1 MAVAYFHLMRANHA
15 IRTDGSTATLTGS
28 LVLAA
33 LLLAG
38 CNGATDPDG
47 AADPIEELPRA
58 LTADEQAVIEASNR
72 FGFAMVAEL
81 YGADPGANLFTSPL
95 SAHAAL
101 SMALTGARD
110 STLDA
115 MRETLGFGD
124 GDAPS
129 IDAIRESYAGLSDL
143 LLDLDPRVELA
154 IGNAAW
160 LDETFPF
167 RAAWVDGV
175 AEAFDARTQ
184 AVDFADPALP
194 GEINDWVD
202 EATAGRITEMVESLD
217 PNEVL
222 MLLNAI
228 YFKGQWT
235 DQFDPDDTRDAPFIL
250 PDGSTKTVQM
260 MVRGEGELDVYRGP
274 DALVADLPYGGGVF
288 RFTVVL
294 PPEDGS
300 LADLVAGLD
309 DARWNTWM
317 AGLAEDDVPVHMPRF
332 TLEWEKELKDALES
346 LGMGIA
352 FVAGRAD
359 FGGMLAEGFDPQATG
374 TDLHITRVKQ
384 KSFLTVNE
392 EGTEAAAATSV
403 GVGVTSA
410 PMPVVV
416 DRPFLLAIRERLS
429 GTIFFLGAIVDPPAG
444 D

>member
-1 MAVAYFHLMRANHA
+1 MWQKQPFSNPRQAGRA
-15 IRTDGSTATLTGS
+15 TGS
-28 LVLAA
+28 LVAA
-33 LLLAG
+33 TLLLAA

-47 AADPIEELPRA
+47 PAERIDQLPRA

-72 FGFAMVAEL
+72 FGFAMVSDL
-81 YGADPGANLFTSPL
+81 YGTEPGANLFTSPL

-101 SMALTGARD
+101 SMALIGARD

-115 MRETLGFGD
+115 MRATLGFD
-124 GDAPS
+124 DDDDAPTVE
-129 IDAIRESYAGLSDL
+129 AIRESYAGLSDL

-154 IGNAAW
+154 IGNAVWMDAG
-160 LDETFPF
+160 FPF
-167 RAAWVDGV
+167 RDTWVDGV
-175 AEAFDARTQ
+175 AEAFDARTE
-184 AVDFADPALP
+184 AVDFTDPALP
-194 GEINDWVD
+194 GEINDWVS
-202 EATAGRITEMVESLD
+202 EATAGRIPEMVESLD

-235 DQFDPDDTRDAPFIL
+235 DQFDPDDTRDAPFTL
-250 PDGSTKTVQM
+250 PDGSTKTVRM
-260 MVRGEGELDVYRGP
+260 MVRSEGELEVYRGP
-274 DALVADLPYGGGVF
+274 DALVADLPYGGGAF

-294 PPEDGS
+294 PPEGGS
-300 LADLVAGLD
+300 LADLVSDLGAD
-309 DARWNTWM
+309 RWNTWM
-317 AGLAEDDVPVHMPRF
+317 AGLAEDDVPVHLPKF
-332 TLEWEKELKDALES
+332 TLEWEKELKAALER

-352 FVAGRAD
+352 FVPGRAN
-359 FGGMLAEGFDPQATG
+359 FGDMLADDFDPQVPG

-429 GTIFFLGAIVDPPAG
+429 GTIFFLGAIVDPPVP
-444 D
+444 

>member
-1 MAVAYFHLMRANHA
+1 MPNPPTVREGTVTTAA
-15 IRTDGSTATLTGS
+15 RTI
-28 LVLAA
+28 VLSGA
-33 LLLAG
+33 LLLVG

-47 AADPIEELPRA
+47 RPEPIEQLPRA
-58 LTADEQAVIEASNR
+58 LTADEEVVIGASNR
-72 FGFAMVAEL
+72 FGFAMLAEL
-81 YGADPGANLFTSPL
+81 YGAAPDANLFTSPL

-115 MRETLGFGD
+115 MSEALGFGA
-124 GDAPS
+124 GDAGLS
-129 IDAIRESYAGLSDL
+129 IDAISQSYAGLSDL

-154 IGNAAW
+154 IGNAVW
-160 LDETFPF
+160 LDEGFPF
-167 RAAWVDGV
+167 RAAWVTDVG
-175 AEAFDARTQ
+175 EAFGAHVE
-184 AVDFADPALP
+184 AVDFTDPAVP
-194 GEINDWVD
+194 GAINDWVD
-202 EATAGRITEMVESLD
+202 GATEGRIPEMVESLD

-228 YFKGQWT
+228 YFKGRWT
-235 DQFDPDDTRDAPFIL
+235 DQFDSDDTRDAPFML
-250 PDGSTKTVQM
+250 PDGSAKTVRM
-260 MVRGEGELDVYRGP
+260 MVRGEGELGVYRGP
-274 DALVADLPYGGGVF
+274 DALVADLPYGGGAF

-294 PPEDGS
+294 PPEGAS
-300 LADLVAGLD
+300 LADLIAGLD
-309 DARWNTWM
+309 EARWGTWM
-317 AGLAEDDVPVHMPRF
+317 AGLAEDDVPIHLPRF
-332 TLEWEKELKDALES
+332 TLEWEKELKETLES

-352 FVAGRAD
+352 FVAGRAN
-359 FGGMLAEGFDPQATG
+359 FGGMLAEGFDAQVPG

-384 KSFLTVNE
+384 KSFVAVNE

-410 PMPVVV
+410 PIPIVV

>member
-1 MAVAYFHLMRANHA
+1 MPRTTDLKAV
-15 IRTDGSTATLTGS
+15 TAP
-28 LVLAA
+28 LVLAGA

-38 CNGATDPDG
+38 CDGATEPD
-47 AADPIEELPRA
+47 APVEPIEQLPRS

-72 FGFAMVAEL
+72 FGFAMVKEL
-81 YGADPGANLFTSPL
+81 YGAEPAANLFTSPL

-115 MRETLGFGD
+115 MRETLGFGE
-124 GDAPS
+124 GDTGPS
-129 IDAIRESYAGLSDL
+129 VEAISESYAGLSDL

-160 LDETFPF
+160 LAEAFPF
-167 RAAWVDGV
+167 RDAWVDGV
-175 AEAFDARTQ
+175 AEAFGARTES
-184 AVDFADPALP
+184 VDFTDPGLP
-194 GEINDWVD
+194 GEINAWVD
-202 EATAGRITEMVESLD
+202 EATAGRIPEMVESLD

-235 DQFDPDDTRDAPFIL
+235 DQFDPDDTRDAPFTL
-250 PDGSTKTVQM
+250 PDGSTKTVRM
-260 MVRGEGELDVYRGP
+260 MVRGEGKLAVYRGLE
-274 DALVADLPYGGGVF
+274 ALVADLPYGGGAF

-309 DARWNTWM
+309 AARWNTWM
-317 AGLAEDDVPVHMPRF
+317 TGLAEDDVPVHLPRF
-332 TLEWEKELKDALES
+332 TLEWEKELKDALGS

-352 FVAGRAD
+352 FAPGGAN
-359 FGGMLAEGFDPQATG
+359 FGGMLADDFDPQVPG

-410 PMPVVV
+410 PVPVVV

-429 GTIFFLGAIVDPPAG
+429 GTIFFLGAIVDPPPG

>member
-1 MAVAYFHLMRANHA
+1 MSRPGRRAEAVTAALVPAVA
-15 IRTDGSTATLTGS
+15 

-33 LLLAG
+33 

-47 AADPIEELPRA
+47 ATGPIEQLPRV
-58 LTADEQAVIEASNR
+58 LTPDEQVVIEASNR
-72 FGFAMVAEL
+72 FGFAMLAEL
-81 YGADPGANLFTSPL
+81 YAAEPAANLFISPL

-101 SMALTGARD
+101 TMALTGARD

-115 MRETLGFGD
+115 MRATLGFEEGEA
-124 GDAPS
+124 APPVE
-129 IDAIRESYAGLSDL
+129 AIRESYAGLSDL

-167 RAAWVDGV
+167 RDAWVDGV
-175 AEAFDARTQ
+175 AEAFDARTES
-184 AVDFADPALP
+184 VDFTDPALP
-194 GEINDWVD
+194 AAINAWVD
-202 EATAGRITEMVESLD
+202 EATSGRIPEMVESLEPD
-217 PNEVL
+217 EVL

-235 DQFDPDDTRDAPFIL
+235 DQFDPDDTRDAPFTL
-250 PDGSTKTVQM
+250 LDGSTKTVRM
-260 MVRGEGELDVYRGP
+260 MVRGEGELGVYRGP
-274 DALVADLPYGGGVF
+274 DALVADLPYGGGAF

-294 PPEDGS
+294 PPEGES
-300 LADLVAGLD
+300 PADLVAGLD
-309 DARWNTWM
+309 AARWNSWM
-317 AGLAEDDVPVHMPRF
+317 AGLTEDDVPVHLPRF

-346 LGMGIA
+346 LGMGIV
-352 FVAGRAD
+352 FVAGRAN
-359 FGGMLAEGFDPQATG
+359 FGGMLADDFDAQAPG
-374 TDLHITRVKQ
+374 TDLHVTRVKQ

-410 PMPVVV
+410 PVPVVV

-429 GTIFFLGAIVDPPAG
+429 GTIFFLGAIVDPPPG

>member
-1 MAVAYFHLMRANHA
+1 MPQAKPFSNLRQRN
-15 IRTDGSTATLTGS
+15 TLTGS
-28 LVLAA
+28 LVLTA
-33 LLLAG
+33 LVLAG
-38 CNGATDPDG
+38 CNGATDPGG
-47 AADPIEELPRA
+47 AAGPIEQLPRA

-72 FGFAMVAEL
+72 FGFSMLAEL

-95 SAHAAL
+95 SAHGAL

-115 MRETLGFGD
+115 MRQTLGFGE
-124 GDAPS
+124 GEAAPS
-129 IDAIRESYAGLSDL
+129 VEAISDSYAGLSDL
-143 LLDLDPRVELA
+143 LFDLDPRVELA
-154 IGNAAW
+154 IANAAW

-167 RAAWVDGV
+167 RDAWVDV
-175 AEAFDARTQ
+175 MVQAFDARTE

-194 GEINDWVD
+194 GEINDWVN
-202 EATAGRITEMVESLD
+202 EATAGRIPEMVESLD

-235 DQFDPDDTRDAPFIL
+235 HQFDPDDTRDAPFTL
-250 PDGSTKTVQM
+250 ADGSTKTVRM
-260 MVRGEGELDVYRGP
+260 MVRGEGELDVYRGA
-274 DALVADLPYGGGVF
+274 DALVADLPYGGGAF

-294 PPEDGS
+294 PPEGGS
-300 LADLVAGLD
+300 LADLVADLD
-309 DARWNTWM
+309 ADRWNTWM
-317 AGLAEDDVPVHMPRF
+317 AGLAEDDVPVHLPRF

-346 LGMGIA
+346 LGMEIA
-352 FVAGRAD
+352 FVAGRAN
-359 FGGMLAEGFDPQATG
+359 FGGMLADDFDAQVPG

-403 GVGVTSA
+403 GIGVTSA

>member
-1 MAVAYFHLMRANHA
+1 MPPAQPFSNVRQPS
-15 IRTDGSTATLTGS
+15 RLTGS
-28 LVLAA
+28 LLVAAFLLAA
-33 LLLAG
+33 
-38 CNGATDPDG
+38 CNGATEPDG
-47 AADPIEELPRA
+47 PGGPIEQLPRA
-58 LTADEQAVIEASNR
+58 LTADEQVVIEASNR
-72 FGFAMVAEL
+72 FGFAMLAEL
-81 YGADPGANLFTSPL
+81 YGAEPAANLFTSPL

-115 MRETLGFGD
+115 MREALGFGD

-129 IDAIRESYAGLSDL
+129 IEAISQSYAGLSDL

-154 IGNAAW
+154 IGNAVW

-167 RAAWVDGV
+167 RDAWVDAV
-175 AEAFDARTQ
+175 AEAFGARTE
-184 AVDFADPALP
+184 AVDFTEPALP
-194 GEINDWVD
+194 GETNDWVE

-235 DQFDPDDTRDAPFIL
+235 DQFDPDDTRDAPFTL
-250 PDGSTKTVQM
+250 PDGSTKTVRM
-260 MVRGEGELDVYRGP
+260 MVRGEGEFDVYRGP
-274 DALVADLPYGGGVF
+274 DVLVADLPYGGGAF
-288 RFTVVL
+288 RFTVIM
-294 PPEDGS
+294 PEGGS

-309 DARWNTWM
+309 AARWDTWM
-317 AGLAEDDVPVHMPRF
+317 AGLAEDDVPVHLPRF
-332 TLEWEKELKDALES
+332 TLEWEKELKNALES
-346 LGMGIA
+346 LGMEIA
-352 FVAGRAD
+352 FVAGRAN
-359 FGGMLAEGFDPQATG
+359 FGGMLPDDFDPQVPG

-384 KSFLTVNE
+384 KSFLAVNE

-410 PMPVVV
+410 PIPVVV

-429 GTIFFLGAIVDPPAG
+429 GTIFFLGAIVDPPPG

>member
-1 MAVAYFHLMRANHA
+1 MA
-15 IRTDGSTATLTGS
+15 RTTDVKAVTAA
-28 LVLAA
+28 LVLAGP
-33 LLLAG
+33 LLLSA
-38 CNGATDPDG
+38 CNGATDPDRPTG
-47 AADPIEELPRA
+47 PIEQLPRA
-58 LTADEQAVIEASNR
+58 LTADEQVVIEASNR
-72 FGFAMVAEL
+72 FGFAMLAEL
-81 YGADPGANLFTSPL
+81 YGAEPAANLFTSPL

-115 MRETLGFGD
+115 MRATLGFGD

-129 IDAIRESYAGLSDL
+129 IAAISESYAGLSDL

-154 IGNAAW
+154 IANAAW

-167 RAAWVDGV
+167 RDAWVDGV
-175 AEAFDARTQ
+175 AEAFDARTE
-184 AVDFADPALP
+184 AVDFADPGLP
-194 GEINDWVD
+194 AEINDWVS
-202 EATAGRITEMVESLD
+202 EATAGRITELVESLD

-235 DQFDPDDTRDAPFIL
+235 DQFDPDDTRDAPFTL
-250 PDGSTKTVQM
+250 PDGSTKTVRM

-274 DALVADLPYGGGVF
+274 DALVADLPYGGGAF

-294 PPEDGS
+294 PPEGGS

-309 DARWNTWM
+309 AARWNAWM
-317 AGLAEDDVPVHMPRF
+317 AGLAEDDVPVHLPRF
-332 TLEWEKELKDALES
+332 TLEWEKELKDALEG

-359 FGGMLAEGFDPQATG
+359 FGGMLADGFDAQAPG
-374 TDLHITRVKQ
+374 PDLHITRVKQ
-384 KSFLTVNE
+384 KSFLAVNE

-429 GTIFFLGAIVDPPAG
+429 GTIFFLGAIVDPPPG

>member
-1 MAVAYFHLMRANHA
+1 MRPAQPFSNV
-15 IRTDGSTATLTGS
+15 RQPSRLTGS
-28 LVLAA
+28 LVVAA
-33 LLLAG
+33 FLLVA
-38 CNGATDPDG
+38 CNGATDPDDSTG
-47 AADPIEELPRA
+47 PIEQLPRA
-58 LTADEQAVIEASNR
+58 LTADEQVVIEASNR
-72 FGFAMVAEL
+72 FGFAMLAEL
-81 YGADPGANLFTSPL
+81 YGAEPAANLFTSPL

-110 STLDA
+110 STLNA

-124 GDAPS
+124 EEAAPS
-129 IDAIRESYAGLSDL
+129 IEAISESYAGLSDL

-167 RAAWVDGV
+167 RDAWVDAV
-175 AEAFDARTQ
+175 AEAFDARTE

-194 GEINDWVD
+194 GEINDWVS
-202 EATAGRITEMVESLD
+202 EATAGRIPEMVESLD
-217 PNEVL
+217 PSEVL

-235 DQFDPDDTRDAPFIL
+235 DQFDPDDTRDAPFTL
-250 PDGSTKTVQM
+250 RDGSTKTVRM
-260 MVRGEGELDVYRGP
+260 MVRGEGELAVYRGP
-274 DALVADLPYGGGVF
+274 DAFVADLPYGGGAF
-288 RFTVVL
+288 RFTVIL

-309 DARWNTWM
+309 ADRWDTWM
-317 AGLAEDDVPVHMPRF
+317 AGLAEDDVPVHLPRF

-352 FVAGRAD
+352 FVPGRAN
-359 FGGMLAEGFDPQATG
+359 FGGMLADDFDPQVPG

-384 KSFLTVNE
+384 KSFLAVNE
-392 EGTEAAAATSV
+392 EGAEAAAATSV

-410 PMPVVV
+410 PIPVVV

-429 GTIFFLGAIVDPPAG
+429 GTIFFLGAIVDPPPG